1 MAMPCGFVCLM
12 LCFVWVYV
20 DFCRFVRCASA
31 DQVYMCG
38 LKGKLIRLFVLA
50 QVFGL
55 LLVLEPV
62 VNGLFF
68 DIGSIGPF
76 P

>member
-1 MAMPCGFVCLM
+1 
-12 LCFVWVYV
+12 
-20 DFCRFVRCASA
+20 
-31 DQVYMCG
+31 MCG
-38 LKGKLIRLFVLA
+38 LKGKLIRLFVLE